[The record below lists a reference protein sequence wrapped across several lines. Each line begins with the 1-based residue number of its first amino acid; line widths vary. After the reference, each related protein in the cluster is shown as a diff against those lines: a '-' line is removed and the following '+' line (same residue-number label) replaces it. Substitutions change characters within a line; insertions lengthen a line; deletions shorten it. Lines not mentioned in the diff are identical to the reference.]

1 MRKKKIV
8 VGVCIAALAA
18 AAGGYFLMN
27 GKGQTGDMSGRGG
40 MGGPGGRGMSGPGGM
55 AQEASVTVVKAAEPI
70 TGDLSLS
77 TGLTGTVEAADV
89 VYVYARSSGDVTAV
103 HVKAGDV
110 VTAGQ
115 ILCEIDTEQVDS
127 ARNSMESA
135 QVNLVQ
141 AQNNLNRMQVLYQ
154 GGDLSAQEYEQY
166 SNSVKTARLQY
177 ESAKMAYDRQVEY
190 STVTAP
196 IGGRIESCDVEVY
209 DRVSQ
214 SGQLCVIAGEGESR
228 ITFFVTQR
236 MMTNIREGD
245 EVEISKNG
253 NIYKGQISKISSM
266 VDEASGLFKVKA
278 RVENTEEIAIGS
290 TVKLSLVT
298 ERAEDAMLVPVD
310 ALYYSGGDGY
320 VYQYQDG
327 TARMTPVE
335 VGLYDSEYAQI
346 LSGLNGDELVVS
358 TWSSNLYEG
367 AKIRL
372 NDEEDST
379 KEGESGKEALGED
392 GKALPGEGQGAAGKE
407 PIEGRQEAPGEE
419 PIGEGQGAP
428 EQNLSGEGKERK
440 SENPAERENAVRKT
454 SESAVTQ
461 NQYKIKQAV

>member
-1 MRKKKIV
+1 
-8 VGVCIAALAA
+8 
-18 AAGGYFLMN
+18 
-27 GKGQTGDMSGRGG
+27 
-40 MGGPGGRGMSGPGGM
+40 M

-135 QVNLVQ
+135 QVNLAQ

-253 NIYKGQISKISSM
+253 NIYKGQISEISSM

-327 TARMTPVE
+327 IAKMTPVE

-372 NDEEDST
+372 KDEEDST
-379 KEGESGKEALGED
+379 KEGESGKEA
-392 GKALPGEGQGAAGKE
+392 
-407 PIEGRQEAPGEE
+407 
-419 PIGEGQGAP
+419 
-428 EQNLSGEGKERK
+428 SM
-440 SENPAERENAVRKT
+440 
-454 SESAVTQ
+454 TQ